1 MPLRA
6 TAVTAHNGRR
16 DGNAPSHTEVGDA
29 QFEKFRRLMRFL
41 VYSSADAASRVH
53 GRREQPGYT
62 PGMTSEPAQDREPNE
77 SERLEFLLPI
87 EQLIGRWRR
96 LLTSFGH
103 RYRLDAAELDE
114 IEQDVR
120 IRLWRH
126 ADRTGDTDTA
136 PSYVYKAVMSALMDL
151 LRKRRVHSRRRVPM
165 DDVSAS
171 LAATPDS
178 PAEAA
183 VMAAL
188 DRALGQLDQA
198 RRVVVRLHLDG
209 KDQAAIAAILGW
221 SDAKVRNLLYR
232 GLEDLREQLQEEPGA

>member
-1 MPLRA
+1 
-6 TAVTAHNGRR
+6 
-16 DGNAPSHTEVGDA
+16 
-29 QFEKFRRLMRFL
+29 MRFY
-41 VYSSADAASRVH
+41 VYRSIDAASREH
-53 GRREQPGYT
+53 GWRAGPGYY
-62 PGMTSEPAQDREPNE
+62 PGMTSESAQERQPDE

-96 LLTSFGH
+96 LLTSLGS
-103 RYRLDAAELDE
+103 RYGLDAGELDE

-126 ADRTGDTDTA
+126 AGRTGDADTA
-136 PSYVYKAVMSALMDL
+136 PSYVYRAVMSALMDL
-151 LRKRRVHSRRRVPM
+151 LRKRRVHAKRRVPL

-171 LAATPDS
+171 LVATPDS

-209 KDQAAIAAILGW
+209 KDQDAICAILGW